1 MPAELILLLIRP
13 FSPVGRYRHGC
24 DPPALSTR
32 FSFLKRALN
41 DDPPA
46 GCPFIR
52 FPPSICSQ
60 RRRIIELFFQFL
72 RHTTRQSGSRK
83 SASLRFG
90 EERKRE
96 KVMKS
101 QSCCSFLPPK
111 TATGSLITSWG
122 RYRHGCDP
130 PDGNRQ
136 WNASG
141 HPFAYTPESRRSHY
155 RDLYWFSLSYL
166 SCPEHSLDFYRSTII
181 SGDGVLSHRSRRC
194 ADPMKADTTSTPHR
208 LNRQIAPGGK

>member
-1 MPAELILLLIRP
+1 MPAELIVLLVRP
-13 FSPVGRYRHGC
+13 FSPFGRYRHGC
-24 DPPALSTR
+24 DPPALSTH
-32 FSFLKRALN
+32 FSFLQRALN
-41 DDPPA
+41 DDPSA

-52 FPPSICSQ
+52 FPPSIFLQ
-60 RRRIIELFFQFL
+60 RRRNIEPFFQFL

-101 QSCCSFLPPK
+101 QSCCSFLRPK
-111 TATGSLITSWG
+111 MENASLITPCG

-130 PDGNRQ
+130 PDGSRQ

-166 SCPEHSLDFYRSTII
+166 SCSQHSLDIYRSIII
-181 SGDGVLSHRSRRC
+181 SRDSGLSQRSREDVDR
-194 ADPMKADTTSTPHR
+194 MKADTTSTPHR
-208 LNRQIAPGGK
+208 LNRQLAPGGK